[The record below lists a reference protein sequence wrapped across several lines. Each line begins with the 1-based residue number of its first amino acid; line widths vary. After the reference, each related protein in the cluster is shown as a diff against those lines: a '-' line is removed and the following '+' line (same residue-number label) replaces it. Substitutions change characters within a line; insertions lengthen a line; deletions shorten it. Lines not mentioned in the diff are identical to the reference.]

1 VIHVKIRIRSLFI
14 IMILLGASSLTPVAI
29 AESATQSPLERMVV
43 YHRAISLKDDGAKES
58 YNLQPGDIVWR
69 WSIVPMIT
77 HCMLY
82 VGQNE
87 DHQYA
92 FIEANAMEEVWR
104 PTYNET
110 WMNTELFDIV
120 YRVRAEPATI
130 QKAVEFA
137 EAQVG
142 KQFAYIHE
150 KEFDPD
156 TEFWYCTELIW
167 ASFYAQGIDID
178 LNGWEDNYLFQS
190 PVVLPYEMLFDTDI
204 DVYTL
209 QVD

>member
-1 VIHVKIRIRSLFI
+1 MKSMILSLFLV
-14 IMILLGASSLTPVAI
+14 MILFGVSCMIPFASAGSGTQNLRQRI
-29 AESATQSPLERMVV
+29 AV
-43 YHRAISLKDDGAKES
+43 YHRAIALKNDNTIGT

-69 WSIVPMIT
+69 WSIVPMVT

-92 FIEANAMEEVWR
+92 FIEANAMEDVWR

-110 WMNTELFDIV
+110 WINAELFNII
-120 YRVRAEPATI
+120 YRIRAEPTTI
-130 QKAVEFA
+130 QKAIEFA

-150 KEFDPD
+150 KEFNPD

-167 ASFYAQGIDID
+167 AAYYAQGIDID
-178 LNGWEDNYLFQS
+178 LNGWEDNYLFQY

-204 DVYTL
+204 DVFPL
-209 QVD
+209 HVD